1 MLLQLQPLPQT
12 DMLHLLRHSRQLT
25 LLQLLFLLRLERTV
39 FLLSSHLQTIRMLL
53 LLMPRVLTKGL
64 VRRSR
69 ALLLRLLDLDLHP
82 VQHQRQQPLHP
93 KPPLLPRPGIL
104 QVIDLISRPALSL
117 W

>member
-12 DMLHLLRHSRQLT
+12 DMLLLLRHSRQLI
-25 LLQLLFLLRLERTV
+25 LLQHLFLLRLERTV
-39 FLLSSHLQTIRMLL
+39 FLLSSHLQTTRMLL
-53 LLMPRVLTKGL
+53 LLMPRLLTKGL
-64 VRRSR
+64 VRLSR

-82 VQHQRQQPLHP
+82 VQHQPRQPPHLKPL
-93 KPPLLPRPGIL
+93 LLPRPDIL